1 MSLLTI
7 VEASKQFNIT
17 RSRIYRA
24 LEKGTITAQID
35 ADGVKRIDPTDM
47 IRVFS
52 GRKKTRTTTEAKK
65 TGVSEQ
71 NEMIVEMLKEQLK
84 QAQDREQKLFNE
96 IASIRKDF
104 DDYKALITYQMPV
117 SPPTPPEQPEA
128 KRTSLDN
135 ESDASDTAQAI
146 QRNDIGRTDQS
157 TQKSDQRA
165 APKKHGLFGRMIR
178 TLIDD

>member
-1 MSLLTI
+1 MSLLSI

-35 ADGVKRIDPTDM
+35 ADGVKRIDPTDLV
-47 IRVFS
+47 RVF
-52 GRKKTRTTTEAKK
+52 GNAKQKKHAPNKSDTIKMEQ
-65 TGVSEQ
+65 SETV
-71 NEMIVEMLKEQLK
+71 VEILKEQLK
-84 QAQDREQKLFNE
+84 QAQEREQFYKAE
-96 IASIRKDF
+96 IANIRKDF

-146 QRNDIGRTDQS
+146 QRNDIGRTDQNA
-157 TQKSDQRA
+157 QKSDQIPT
-165 APKKHGLFGRMIR
+165 PKKHGLFGRMIR

>member
-1 MSLLTI
+1 MTLLTI
-7 VEASKQFNIT
+7 VEAAKQFGVT

-35 ADGVKRIDPTDM
+35 ADGVKRIDPTDLV
-47 IRVFS
+47 RVF
-52 GRKKTRTTTEAKK
+52 GNTKQKKHAPNKSDTIKMEQ
-65 TGVSEQ
+65 SETV
-71 NEMIVEMLKEQLK
+71 VEILKEQLK
-84 QAQDREQKLFNE
+84 QAQEREQFYKAE
-96 IASIRKDF
+96 IANIRKDF

-146 QRNDIGRTDQS
+146 QRNDIGRTDQNA
-157 TQKSDQRA
+157 QKSDERV
-165 APKKHGLFGRMIR
+165 APKKHGLFSRMIR

>member
-7 VEASKQFNIT
+7 VEASNQFNIT

-24 LEKGTITAQID
+24 IERGELTPQINGE
-35 ADGVKRIDPTDM
+35 GVKVIDPADM
-47 IRVFS
+47 VRVF
-52 GRKKTRTTTEAKK
+52 GNRKKSKTTTEAKK

-71 NEMIVEMLKEQLK
+71 NEIIVEMLKEQLK

-146 QRNDIGRTDQS
+146 QRNDIGRTDQN
-157 TQKSDQRA
+157 TQKSDQSA
-165 APKKHGLFGRMIR
+165 TPKKHGLFGRMIR

>member
-1 MSLLTI
+1 MSLLSI

-71 NEMIVEMLKEQLK
+71 NEIIVEMLKEQLK

-104 DDYKALITYQMPV
+104 DDYKLLIGMKKPSPTDSPV
-117 SPPTPPEQPEA
+117 EQPEQSPIQ
-128 KRTSLDN
+128 KNDSVQTV
-135 ESDASDTAQAI
+135 QAV
-146 QRNDIGRTDQS
+146 QRNDIGRTDQNAK
-157 TQKSDQRA
+157 KSDERA